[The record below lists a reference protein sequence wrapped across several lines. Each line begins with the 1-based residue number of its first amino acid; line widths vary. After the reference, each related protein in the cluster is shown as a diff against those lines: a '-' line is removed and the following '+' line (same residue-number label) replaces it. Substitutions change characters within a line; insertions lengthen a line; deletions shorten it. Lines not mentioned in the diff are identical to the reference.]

1 MENIRQFFKEGEIVE
16 EHVRKKYPYAKKEDQ
31 IKRANHFLTFGYM
44 VFYFFILCL
53 VWISCAQGEKTAGFA
68 GIITLVVVAV
78 TGVSVYLNKRDPYGV
93 NVRYLTFVGLFIVAF
108 SMMVSFDDSFVR
120 FMAAIPYIACILF
133 FNRKF
138 SAISCM
144 ACFLLNVGIVVCKI
158 LVTHTYEGKGAK
170 EQIWTT
176 VCIAVML
183 FLIYYTAQLAEKFNH
198 DTRHSLTRE
207 QESQKKVM
215 ENVLEV
221 AEEVRRGTEE
231 VVQIV
236 NELNASTEI
245 VNGAMKDISDS
256 NQSTA
261 ENIQTQTIQT
271 QNIQDS
277 IGTTLEHSEN
287 MVQVAKQSE
296 ELNSQSLE
304 IMHHLKR
311 QSDVIADTNGEV
323 AASMHKLQERTETVK
338 TITDTIFEISSQTNL
353 LALNASIESARAGEA
368 GRGFAVVADEIR
380 QLAERTKEET
390 ESIASI
396 LNELSEDARAAAEAV
411 SRSVEAAQEQEQM
424 IDQASD
430 SFDKMNGNV
439 NTLIED
445 IDQIDQ
451 MLGGLSEANN
461 QIVENIMHLSATT
474 QEVTASSVQ
483 AADLSMQNLDNAENA
498 KSLLGNVL
506 EVSHQLDQYIS

>member
-1 MENIRQFFKEGEIVE
+1 M
-16 EHVRKKYPYAKKEDQ
+16 RK
-31 IKRANHFLTFGYM
+31 
-44 VFYFFILCL
+44 
-53 VWISCAQGEKTAGFA
+53 
-68 GIITLVVVAV
+68 
-78 TGVSVYLNKRDPYGV
+78 
-93 NVRYLTFVGLFIVAF
+93 
-108 SMMVSFDDSFVR
+108 
-120 FMAAIPYIACILF
+120 
-133 FNRKF
+133 
-138 SAISCM
+138 
-144 ACFLLNVGIVVCKI
+144 
-158 LVTHTYEGKGAK
+158 
-170 EQIWTT
+170 
-176 VCIAVML
+176 
-183 FLIYYTAQLAEKFNH
+183 
-198 DTRHSLTRE
+198 
-207 QESQKKVM
+207 
-215 ENVLEV
+215 
-221 AEEVRRGTEE
+221 GTEE

-271 QNIQDS
+271 RNIQDS

-296 ELNSQSLE
+296 ALNSQSLE
-304 IMHHLKR
+304 IMHHLKQ
-311 QSDVIADTNGEV
+311 QSDVIAGTNGEV
-323 AASMHKLQERTETVK
+323 AASMQKLQERTEAVK

-396 LNELSEDARAAAEAV
+396 LNELSEDAQAAAGAV
-411 SRSVEAAQEQEQM
+411 SRSVDAAQYQEKM
-424 IDQASD
+424 IEQASE

-439 NTLIED
+439 NILTED
-445 IDQIDQ
+445 IAQIDQ
-451 MLGGLSEANN
+451 MLGSLSEANN

-483 AADLSMQNLDNAENA
+483 AADLSVQNLHNAEHA
-498 KSLLGNVL
+498 KSLLGSVL